1 MVIGIGIDLFEV
13 ARVEYQLLEPGSD
26 FGKALFTDAEIA
38 YCQSKHRP
46 AVHYAGRFAAK
57 EAVIKALAF
66 GGDWIG
72 WIWHDVEIVNAEGG
86 RPVVVLSGKLREV
99 ADRLG
104 ASRIHVTITHTD
116 KLALAAAVVES

>member
-57 EAVIKALAF
+57 EAVIKALAL
-66 GGDWIG
+66 GGG
-72 WIWHDVEIVNAEGG
+72 SGSFWHDVEIVNAEGG